1 MALGITGQ
9 VFAGVTSAVGAGA
22 AMAVDR
28 GVGDV
33 MSTVDRSMC
42 GRDWL
47 SRIALARLIPVV
59 DRGVSRLDRI
69 SLL

>member
-1 MALGITGQ
+1 VSHEVIIDLLPSPSWRAQRM
-9 VFAGVTSAVGAGA
+9 TSV
-22 AMAVDR
+22 AVDR

-33 MSTVDRSMC
+33 MLTVDRSMC

-47 SRIALARLIPVV
+47 SRIALARLIPAV

>member
-9 VFAGVTSAVGAGA
+9 VFAGVTSAAGAGA

-47 SRIALARLIPVV
+47 SRIASARLILAM
-59 DRGVSRLDRI
+59 DQGVSMLDRI
-69 SLL
+69 SFL

>member
-1 MALGITGQ
+1 M
-9 VFAGVTSAVGAGA
+9 TSV
-22 AMAVDR
+22 AVDR

-33 MSTVDRSMC
+33 MLTVDRSMC

-47 SRIALARLIPVV
+47 SRIALARFIPAV